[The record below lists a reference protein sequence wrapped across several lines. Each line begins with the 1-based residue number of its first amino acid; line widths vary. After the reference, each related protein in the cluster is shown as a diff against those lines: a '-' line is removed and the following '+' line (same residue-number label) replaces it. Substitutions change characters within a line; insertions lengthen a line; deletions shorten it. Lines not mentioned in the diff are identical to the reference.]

1 MYMNFYGNKRLCLMY
16 IFFFC
21 MHAEYDLRNPKLV
34 ISKAWRRFEAGGLEI
49 RPVRGR
55 QYCEVIERTIEGT

>member
-1 MYMNFYGNKRLCLMY
+1 MAIRDFALCAS
-16 IFFFC
+16 FFG
-21 MHAEYDLRNPKLV
+21 MHTDYDLRSLKLAM
-34 ISKAWRRFEAGGLEI
+34 SKAWRRFEAGGLEI

>member
-1 MYMNFYGNKRLCLMY
+1 MAIRDFALCKS
-16 IFFFC
+16 FFC

-34 ISKAWRRFEAGGLEI
+34 ISKAWRRFEAEGLEI